1 MSKSNIDQNHLSH
14 FRDSAPG
21 RAAGVIGDPIDLPAA
36 ISHLRHEF
44 AYRLPA
50 QLTDEDHA
58 EVVDLLAT
66 LARLIG
72 DE

>member
-1 MSKSNIDQNHLSH
+1 MQNHLSH
-14 FRDSAPG
+14 LRDSAPG
-21 RAAGVIGDPIDLPAA
+21 PASVIGNPIDLPAA
-36 ISHLRHEF
+36 ITHFGREF
-44 AYRLPA
+44 ADTFPA

-58 EVVDLLAT
+58 EVMDLLAT